1 MPRPA
6 GPPTVRLRR
15 LAAELRT
22 LRAEAGLTRELVQE
36 RTGVNQGTLWRIEK
50 GQAKPQTGTLETLFD
65 LYGVPDVRRTEL
77 IELAR
82 GGKQPWWLRQLKDV
96 MSQSYA
102 AYISFESEA
111 KVAHNYESLFV
122 PGLLQTEEYARAA
135 LADGLPRDADRF
147 ELSVQTRMER
157 QRILSRT
164 RDGRDPLE
172 LWAVIDEAALRREVG
187 GRAVMRAQLGRLL
200 EMSERPNITL
210 QVIPFDRGVHPGM
223 LGAFVQLRF
232 GAVAPDIVYVESVA
246 GDIFLESEAEVERH
260 SLVFD
265 HLRATALS
273 PRDTSAFV
281 AALIAQ

>member
-15 LAAELRT
+15 LAAELKT
-22 LRAEAGLTRELVQE
+22 LRAEAQLTREQVQDQ
-36 RTGVNQGTLWRIEK
+36 TGVNQGTLWRIEK
-50 GQAKPQTGTLETLFD
+50 GQAKPHTGTLETLFD
-65 LYGVPDVRRTEL
+65 LYGVDESRRPEL

-82 GGKQPWWLRQLKDV
+82 GGKQSWWVRQLKDV
-96 MSQSYA
+96 MSPSYT
-102 AYISFESEA
+102 AYIGFESEA
-111 KVAHNYESLFV
+111 KVAHNYESLYV

-135 LADGLPRDADRF
+135 LADGLPRDADKF

-157 QRILSRT
+157 QRVLSRT
-164 RDGRDPLE
+164 RDGRDPVDF
-172 LWAVIDEAALRREVG
+172 WAVLDEAVLRRQIG

-223 LGAFVQLRF
+223 LGAFVQLKF
-232 GAVAPDIVYVESVA
+232 GTVAPDIVYVESVA
-246 GDIFLESEAEVERH
+246 GDIFLESEAEIERH

-273 PRDTSAFV
+273 PRDTSAFI
-281 AALIAQ
+281 ATLIAE